1 MRDPASVG
9 FLVVAIRSFGV
20 PVHNLRTRPEW
31 SDEHLRR
38 RIEHQ
43 PQPPSS
49 TTKLVES
56 IRQAGPVAYLLI
68 AALLL
73 AVIVAIANSSP
84 STIDGPAATGTTI
97 SGEVAATFALEESDG
112 GSTGSETP
120 GPAEL
125 RSVIQDFEQCLRDHG
140 LPVRV
145 RSASETD
152 LVLGYRGDGDL
163 EDILGDPA
171 IEECGDLHLGA
182 LDMTITVG
190 DVSAQG
196 GTLGATLPESTDG
209 STPPTQPTTD
219 TTLP

>member
-1 MRDPASVG
+1 MS
-9 FLVVAIRSFGV
+9 I
-20 PVHNLRTRPEW
+20 
-31 SDEHLRR
+31 SDDESSAND
-38 RIEHQ
+38 
-43 PQPPSS
+43 QPPSS
-49 TTKLVES
+49 TNKLVES
-56 IRQAGPVAYLLI
+56 IRQAGPVAYVLI

-73 AVIVAIANSSP
+73 AVIVAIANSGP
-84 STIDGPAATGTTI
+84 STIDGPGVTDTTI

-112 GSTGSETP
+112 GSTDSETP

-125 RSVIQDFEQCLRDHG
+125 RSVILDFEQCLRDRG

-163 EDILGDPA
+163 EDILGDLRDILGDPA
-171 IEECGDLHLGA
+171 IEECRDLHLGA

-196 GTLGATLPESTDG
+196 GTPRATLPESTDG